1 MIDGHPDNVT
11 RRVRATIRRAHEA
24 GLVAT
29 ATTDPP
35 PNTPGAHAAGSWHYP
50 MKGRNANG
58 CAVDVGFSAHDIEHL
73 SADVRRLRLV
83 RFQILEYRRAK
94 RFKFRTWQEI
104 IGPNDEYVVLGGK
117 RADLARGSALERQHE
132 NHVHIARSPMPR
144 VPRRPRPRRV
154 SRRGIQLVADFEE
167 FMPQIYNDPVG
178 VRTIGYGE
186 TNSTILAHYSHG
198 ITERQARALLRRRLN
213 RDYAPAVRALHVPTQ
228 GAFDALCSFV
238 YNVGPGA
245 LSPAT
250 SIGKALH
257 RKAWRAAAD
266 ALLAWDKAGNPPH
279 SLSGLIRRRRAER
292 SLFLSRLK

>member
-1 MIDGHPDNVT
+1 
-11 RRVRATIRRAHEA
+11 
-24 GLVAT
+24 
-29 ATTDPP
+29 
-35 PNTPGAHAAGSWHYP
+35 
-50 MKGRNANG
+50 
-58 CAVDVGFSAHDIEHL
+58 
-73 SADVRRLRLV
+73 V

-94 RFKFRTWQEI
+94 RFRFRTWQEI

-117 RADLARGSALERQHE
+117 RADLSHNSNLERQHE

-144 VPRRPRPRRV
+144 IHRPRPRRV
-154 SRRGIQLVADFEE
+154 SKRGVQLVAEFEG
-167 FMPQIYNDPVG
+167 FQPYIYLDPVG

-186 TNSTILAHYSHG
+186 TDPTILAHYSQG

-228 GAFDALCSFV
+228 GAFDALCSFI

-279 SLSGLIRRRRAER
+279 SLPGLTRRRRAER